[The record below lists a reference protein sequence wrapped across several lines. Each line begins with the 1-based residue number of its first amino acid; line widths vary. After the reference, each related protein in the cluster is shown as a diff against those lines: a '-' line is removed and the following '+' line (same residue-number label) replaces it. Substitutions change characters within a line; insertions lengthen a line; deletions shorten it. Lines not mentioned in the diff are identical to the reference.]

1 MKFINKI
8 KHEISLLGDFAKLIL
23 KVAYYIIIFII
34 LYKMILPFIKYHL
47 PKSLDITSYESISAF
62 VLIGLCIL
70 SYLIG
75 EFFIKLFKVSKK

>member
-1 MKFINKI
+1 
-8 KHEISLLGDFAKLIL
+8 
-23 KVAYYIIIFII
+23 
-34 LYKMILPFIKYHL
+34 MILPFIKYHL